1 MSCFNQHNA
10 VQWIWIP
17 FRLQSDIHL
26 CFITSPGK
34 TILYITHMCGSYIL
48 SVPHRMLIWFSGL
61 KSTKYNQMLLKS
73 HYLLT
78 FSIVYGQFWPE
89 VLWCSQ
95 NSIIYAYEYD
105 QLGDVE
111 WVAVERLKSA
121 YIIWYYS
128 QSSAIPLMVPL
139 LLYLLLLDHTL
150 LSSNHSHCLTQVHQI
165 WQN

>member
-1 MSCFNQHNA
+1 MSASKIVGYSTWVRWVVSTNIMQFNEFEYHFA
-10 VQWIWIP
+10 CRRKVV
-17 FRLQSDIHL
+17 HL

-34 TILYITHMCGSYIL
+34 MILYITHMCGSYIL

-61 KSTKYNQMLLKS
+61 KSTKYNQILLKS
-73 HYLLT
+73 HCLLT

-95 NSIIYAYEYD
+95 NGIIYAYEYD

-121 YIIWYYS
+121 YIYMILLAIVCH
-128 QSSAIPLMVPL
+128 SANGAVVIVFIAIGS
-139 LLYLLLLDHTL
+139 HT
-150 LSSNHSHCLTQVHQI
+150 VI
-165 WQN
+165 F